1 MAEPPVL
8 DAVLDELAERV
19 AERVL
24 AGMPQSPAPEDD
36 WLDARQAAAYSASPL
51 SAVYDAAER
60 GQLQVA
66 RRGRALRFR
75 RSWIDAW
82 LEGS

>member
-1 MAEPPVL
+1 VDKPPVL
-8 DAVLDELAERV
+8 DAVLDDLAQRV
-19 AERVL
+19 APCVL
-24 AGMPQSPAPEDD
+24 AGMPQTPAPEDD
-36 WLDARQAAAYSASPL
+36 WLDARQAVAYSSSPL
-51 SAVYDAAER
+51 FAVYEAAEK

-82 LEGS
+82 LEGR